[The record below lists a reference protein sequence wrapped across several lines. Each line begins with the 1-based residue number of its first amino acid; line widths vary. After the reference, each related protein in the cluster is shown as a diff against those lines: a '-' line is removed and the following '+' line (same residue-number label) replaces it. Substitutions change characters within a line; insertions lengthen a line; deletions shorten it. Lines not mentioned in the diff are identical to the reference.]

1 MSYIYDNGKM
11 YATDRDGDLVYRGEY
26 DIEAKAERENA
37 KSCPFMS
44 ETTVYHNDR
53 KNYMVPEHGINK
65 MLNYDVHQ
73 TVLKTC
79 IKEKCLAYNPDTGGC
94 KRLE

>member
-1 MSYIYDNGKM
+1 MSYFRRGGKIYT
-11 YATDRDGDLVYRGEY
+11 TDRDGDVVCCGEY
-26 DIEAKAERENA
+26 DIEAEAERKNA
-37 KSCPFMS
+37 KLCPFMP

-65 MLNYDVHQ
+65 LMNYDVHQ
-73 TVLKTC
+73 TVLKPC

>member
-1 MSYIYDNGKM
+1 MSYFFEDGKV
-11 YATDRDGDLVYRGEY
+11 YATDRDGDVVFRGTY
-26 DIEAKAERENA
+26 DIEAEAERKNA

-65 MLNYDVHQ
+65 LMNYDVHD
-73 TVLKTC
+73 THLKPC
-79 IKEKCLAYNPDTGGC
+79 LKEKCVAYIPETGGC
-94 KRLE
+94 KRLG